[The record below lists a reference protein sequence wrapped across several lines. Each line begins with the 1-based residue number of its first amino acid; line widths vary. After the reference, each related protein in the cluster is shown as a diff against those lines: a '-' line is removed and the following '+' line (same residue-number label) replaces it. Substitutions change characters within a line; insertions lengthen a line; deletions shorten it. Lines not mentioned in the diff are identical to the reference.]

1 MSAIPEWLV
10 PQLEQL
16 ALNMTDVKGLE
27 ADREALLATLERSRY
42 AASPLAIP
50 QRHSGMPISVLSA
63 RGIISVPTSTFYFNS
78 KDQPTSDE
86 IQYFVRS
93 EGAKTLV
100 FVGKAPRDEVIHT
113 LINQGVVIYELPKM
127 NLDDVHPMANMVICN
142 YSNSSPNRPQDNW
155 TVMKAESF
163 VDWLW

>member
-1 MSAIPEWLV
+1 MSVIPEWLV

-16 ALNMTDVKGLE
+16 VFNMTDVKGLE

-50 QRHSGMPISVLSA
+50 QRHNGMPISVLSA
-63 RGIISVPTSTFYFNS
+63 RGVISVPTSTFYFNAED
-78 KDQPTSDE
+78 KPTSDV
-86 IQYFVRS
+86 IQHFVRS

-113 LINQGVVIYELPKM
+113 LINQGVVIYELPKI
-127 NLDDVHPMANMVICN
+127 NLDDVHPMTNMVICN
-142 YSNSSPNRPQDNW
+142 YSISSTSRPQDDW
-155 TVMKAESF
+155 AVMKAESF